1 MCIFV
6 GLIYLYLCMHDTMF
20 FMEYCGYRISFRKI
34 QNLNSAQIKIM
45 LPECW
50 KFVMIRTCDNG
61 PNRKQ
66 NLMQFCR
73 STISLEDSLLS
84 DKVYMIRNQ
93 NSQITYFFSSLQ
105 LSKVQSEKSFFF
117 LFREYRSLTDLIN

>member
-66 NLMQFCR
+66 NLMQFCW

-84 DKVYMIRNQ
+84 DKVYMIRNK
-93 NSQITYFFSSLQ
+93 IVKLPIFSPLFSYLKFNQ
-105 LSKVQSEKSFFF
+105 KNLFFFF
-117 LFREYRSLTDLIN
+117 LESIDL

>member
-66 NLMQFCR
+66 NLMQFCW

-84 DKVYMIRNQ
+84 DKVYMIRNK
-93 NSQITYFFSSLQ
+93 IVKLPIFSPLFSYLKFNQ
-105 LSKVQSEKSFFF
+105 KNLFF

>member
-1 MCIFV
+1 
-6 GLIYLYLCMHDTMF
+6 MHDTMF

-61 PNRKQ
+61 PNQKQ
-66 NLMQFCR
+66 NLMQFCW

-84 DKVYMIRNQ
+84 DKVYMIRNK
-93 NSQITYFFSSLQ
+93 IVKLPIFSPLFSYLKFNQ
-105 LSKVQSEKSFFF
+105 KNLFFFF
-117 LFREYRSLTDLIN
+117 LESIDL

>member
-20 FMEYCGYRISFRKI
+20 FMEYCGYRISFRNI

-66 NLMQFCR
+66 NLMQFCW

-84 DKVYMIRNQ
+84 DKVYMIRNK
-93 NSQITYFFSSLQ
+93 IVKLPIFSPLFSYLKFNQ
-105 LSKVQSEKSFFF
+105 KNLFFFF
-117 LFREYRSLTDLIN
+117 LESIDL